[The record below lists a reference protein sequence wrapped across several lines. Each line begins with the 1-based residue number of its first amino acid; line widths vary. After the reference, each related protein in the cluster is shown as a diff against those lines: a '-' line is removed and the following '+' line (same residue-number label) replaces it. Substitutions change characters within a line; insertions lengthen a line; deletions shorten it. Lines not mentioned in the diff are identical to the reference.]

1 MVMFIPTSSTFWR
14 LNGED
19 GNFEDNFG
27 HGTRPVTD
35 TASPPPPKKRAMV
48 RTPPWRAQ
56 EAPAIEHRDTEVTS
70 RDAEGDCHSAAGG
83 CRCHRDSY

>member
-1 MVMFIPTSSTFWR
+1 MEQDLSQIQ
-14 LNGED
+14 
-19 GNFEDNFG
+19 
-27 HGTRPVTD
+27 
-35 TASPPPPKKRAMV
+35 PPHPPKKRAMV

-70 RDAEGDCHSAAGG
+70 RDAEGDCHSAAGD